1 MGAPIPISS
10 NERIQSRTVSTP
22 LPTATRGPDAC
33 DTQRAAQGHSGI
45 RHYDTELPDWPETT
59 GDTRDRTPWYAF
71 NGTGG
76 SQLLMTPPGD
86 LYTCGTMYPGIDA
99 AQSLEQTSSR
109 CREVCFLKHECN
121 SSSSCACRQAGSQG
135 FPSQNPL
142 RVCHCVTTHRTD
154 STAQQMAM
162 PPQARYCHIP
172 PHTHTPPPPP
182 ASLSNLFA
190 SPFDDVFCRESA

>member
-1 MGAPIPISS
+1 MVAILLYYVAHARDGIATAEQIAEARAFAKENQYLEVRELCNNMGAPIPISS

-86 LYTCGTMYPGIDA
+86 LYTCGTSYPGIDA
-99 AQSLEQTSSR
+99 AQSPEQTSSR
-109 CREVCFLKHECN
+109 
-121 SSSSCACRQAGSQG
+121 ST
-135 FPSQNPL
+135 PL
-142 RVCHCVTTHRTD
+142 
-154 STAQQMAM
+154 Q
-162 PPQARYCHIP
+162 
-172 PHTHTPPPPP
+172 P
-182 ASLSNLFA
+182 AVKF
-190 SPFDDVFCRESA
+190 VF